1 MNATKTPEDARR
13 DGLNAVAAA
22 PPYAPRNPYDDEGD
36 ADEQVLWQ
44 AWEDGAMEAGITT
57 RYTNGVLTA

>member
-1 MNATKTPEDARR
+1 MNATKTPAEARR
-13 DGLNAVAAA
+13 DGLNAVAAS

-36 ADEQVLWQ
+36 ADEQALWQ
-44 AWEDGAMEAGITT
+44 AWEDGAEEAGINT